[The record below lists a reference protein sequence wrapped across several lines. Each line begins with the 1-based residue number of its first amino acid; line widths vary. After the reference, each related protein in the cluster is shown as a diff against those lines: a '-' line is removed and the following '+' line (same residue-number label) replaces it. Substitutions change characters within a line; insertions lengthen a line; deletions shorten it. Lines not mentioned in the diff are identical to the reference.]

1 MKTKFFSKIS
11 HFIYFI
17 STKSPKSPRKSILK
31 SEIKGYESPRQK
43 KVVNINGNF
52 RGNGNGNGNAIR
64 AQNNSRISFKPD
76 LIEIKEVESYKKY
89 NTDMSEQKIGC
100 CGTSKCVI
108 Q

>member
-1 MKTKFFSKIS
+1 
-11 HFIYFI
+11 
-17 STKSPKSPRKSILK
+17 
-31 SEIKGYESPRQK
+31 
-43 KVVNINGNF
+43 VNINGNINGNNNGNS
-52 RGNGNGNGNAIR
+52 RGNGNK
-64 AQNNSRISFKPD
+64 AQMNPRISFKPD